1 MGRLEVELTP
11 QHVQDKQFHDA
22 FRGYNHEEV
31 DRFLDEVAEAFA
43 VAYEEREECRSR
55 IRELESQLEQARSTE
70 EILKR
75 TLLHANKAADEA
87 IRQARATSQKIVAEA
102 ERKAE
107 ELVIDA
113 KRRTHGIVE
122 RAQAEVRE
130 LEQRAD
136 GLRRFEH
143 DYRAQ
148 LRAFIDSQLRAL
160 SGAAIGSQRRLAA
173 VGASSRAEAG
183 SPTPDDD
190 SIEPPAAEAPVGEPF
205 TPDIPEAMEPAEA
218 EAVAGDGDVAVGTE
232 VEEGASAG
240 PKGIQPSTPDS
251 PALVEGALAPRQRES

>member
-11 QHVQDKQFHDA
+11 QHVQEKQFHDA

-43 VAYEEREECRSR
+43 AAYEEREACRSQ
-55 IRELESQLEQARSTE
+55 IQELETQLHQARSTE

-87 IRQARATSQKIVAEA
+87 IRQARATSSKIVAES
-102 ERKAE
+102 ERKAN
-107 ELVIDA
+107 ELVADA

-122 RAQAEVRE
+122 RAQSEVQE

-136 GLRRFEH
+136 ELRRFEH

-160 SGAAIGSQRRLAA
+160 SGRAIHLQRRLDA
-173 VGASSRAEAG
+173 
-183 SPTPDDD
+183 T
-190 SIEPPAAEAPVGEPF
+190 
-205 TPDIPEAMEPAEA
+205 
-218 EAVAGDGDVAVGTE
+218 
-232 VEEGASAG
+232 SAH
-240 PKGIQPSTPDS
+240 PRS
-251 PALVEGALAPRQRES
+251 EGALSASNELIEARSEEAPSAEQLHPDTPETLEPVEAERSGGPAIVEAEEGVRAVSDGVETGAEGSLRSEEEEAAAPQREL